1 MNMKR
6 DEYLGK
12 LKMTLEQNDFAQV
25 EEAIGYFDELLQ
37 DRMDDEGLSEEEAV
51 SRMEAPEMV
60 AVRLREGREKERKA
74 GNASEPEGEQP
85 FRGIKTIQ
93 VKAGQARFIRV
104 RDRNM
109 QLTVRAG
116 EGEDIIIRHPESE
129 KIRYTFTLEDGR
141 LSLIREPFDLS
152 GVFFSFDFLSGEMR
166 GVSLQVPREL
176 AAELDLKTS
185 NAKVDLEGFSC
196 WGQILAATS
205 NASITVKEVDAK
217 RLELQSSNGTMNL
230 ESLASRQDLKAATS
244 NAKITAE
251 GVSAPQSL
259 TLKTSNAVIRVSKL
273 DSPAISLTT
282 SNAGIKGSLP
292 GRMEDYAIKSGT
304 SNGKNSLP
312 NERAGGSKT
321 LNVKTSNA
329 NISLEFDGGQA
340 ST

>member
-1 MNMKR
+1 MKR

-60 AVRLREGREKERKA
+60 AVRLREGKEKERKA
-74 GNASEPEGEQP
+74 GNAPEPEGEQP

-152 GVFFSFDFLSGEMR
+152 GVLFNFDFLSGETR
-166 GVSLQVPREL
+166 EVTIQVPHEL

-185 NAKVDLEGFSC
+185 NARIELEGFSC
-196 WGQILAATS
+196 WGQIAAATS
-205 NASITVKEVDAK
+205 NASLTVKTIDAK
-217 RLELQSSNGTMNL
+217 RLELQTSNGSLNL
-230 ESLASRQDLKAATS
+230 EKVTSRQDLKAVTS
-244 NAKITAE
+244 NGKITAE
-251 GVSAPQSL
+251 GVSAPQAL
-259 TLKTSNAVIRVSKL
+259 TLKTSNSGIRVSNL
-273 DSPAISLTT
+273 DSAAISLTT

-292 GRMEDYAIKSGT
+292 GKMEDYTVKSGT
-304 SNGKNSLP
+304 SNGKNNLP
-312 NERAGGSKT
+312 GERAGGAKT
-321 LNVKTSNA
+321 LNVRTSNA
-329 NISLEFDGGQA
+329 NISLGFDGEPGR
-340 ST
+340 T

>member
-1 MNMKR
+1 MPMSESTLYPVPRRLEESGAVETYPKSTYGPALLPDHRKGQGANVRFRSGMGTIGQDLRIDSAGGEERRRRRAEGGMNMKR

-74 GNASEPEGEQP
+74 GNAPEPEGEQP

-152 GVFFSFDFLSGEMR
+152 GVLFNFDFR
-166 GVSLQVPREL
+166 GDAEVTIQVPHEL

-185 NAKVDLEGFSC
+185 NARIELRASSC
-196 WGQILAATS
+196 WGQIAAATS
-205 NASITVKEVDAK
+205 NASS
-217 RLELQSSNGTMNL
+217 Q
-230 ESLASRQDLKAATS
+230 
-244 NAKITAE
+244 
-251 GVSAPQSL
+251 
-259 TLKTSNAVIRVSKL
+259 
-273 DSPAISLTT
+273 
-282 SNAGIKGSLP
+282 
-292 GRMEDYAIKSGT
+292 
-304 SNGKNSLP
+304 
-312 NERAGGSKT
+312 
-321 LNVKTSNA
+321 
-329 NISLEFDGGQA
+329 
-340 ST
+340 